1 MTGSPPGTAKIAII
15 GAGHVGATLAYACLI
30 RGTGK
35 SIALFGRDAQK
46 VRADVLDLQ
55 HGLQFVPMA
64 TVTGSDDIEV
74 CRDAD
79 VLVVT
84 VGGNPRAG
92 QTRLDLAGETV
103 AICRDLLPPLLD
115 VASDAVVIVVS
126 NPVDVVT
133 YAALKILGLPPGRVL
148 GTGTVLDS
156 SRLRSLVAQH
166 CGVAVQSVHAYIVGE
181 HGDSEIPLWS
191 SATIGAVPVLR
202 WNDPRMPALTAA
214 GRDEMLRQVVDAG
227 YQILRGKGYTNYA
240 VALAAARIIEAV
252 LYDEHQVLP
261 VSSLL
266 TGYAGLSDVCLSV
279 PSVVGQAGVLRML
292 PVPLSAEEH
301 DGLHRS
307 ALAVRTVIDRLDSAQ
322 TPVTVPGRPSVDAI
336 RQSSAR

>member
-1 MTGSPPGTAKIAII
+1 MIETAGTSKIAIV
-15 GAGHVGATLAYACLI
+15 GAGHVGVTLAYACMI

-35 SIALFGRDAQK
+35 NIALYSRNDERVQAE
-46 VRADVLDLQ
+46 VLDLQ

-64 TVTGSDDIEV
+64 NVVGSADVKV
-74 CRDAD
+74 CQDAD
-79 VLVVT
+79 VLVMT
-84 VGGNPRAG
+84 VGGLPKAG
-92 QTRLDLAGETV
+92 QTRLDLADESV

-115 VASDAVVIVVS
+115 VAPGAVVLIVT

-133 YAALKILGLPPGRVL
+133 YAALKILGLPPNQVL

-156 SRLRSLVAQH
+156 SRLRSLIAQH

-181 HGDSEIPLWS
+181 HGDSEIPLWT
-191 SATIGAVPVLR
+191 SATVGGVPVLR
-202 WNDPRMPALTAA
+202 WDDPQLPPLTDAER
-214 GRDEMLRQVVDAG
+214 GDIGSQVAQAG

-240 VALAAARIIEAV
+240 VALATARIIEAV

-266 TGYAGLSDVCLSV
+266 TGYHGISDVCLSV
-279 PSVVGQAGVLRML
+279 PSVVNRTGVSRAL
-292 PVPLSAEEH
+292 PVPLSGDER

-307 ALAVRTVIDRLDSAQ
+307 ARAVRTVIDGL
-322 TPVTVPGRPSVDAI
+322 GL
-336 RQSSAR
+336 

>member
-1 MTGSPPGTAKIAII
+1 MIETAGTSKIAIV
-15 GAGHVGATLAYACLI
+15 GAGHVGVTLAYACMI

-35 SIALFGRDAQK
+35 NIALYSRNDERVQAE
-46 VRADVLDLQ
+46 VLDLQ

-64 TVTGSDDIEV
+64 NVVGSADVKV
-74 CRDAD
+74 CQDAD
-79 VLVVT
+79 VLVMT
-84 VGGNPRAG
+84 VGGLPKAG
-92 QTRLDLAGETV
+92 QTRLDLADESV

-115 VASDAVVIVVS
+115 VAPGAVVLIVT

-133 YAALKILGLPPGRVL
+133 YAALKILGLPANQVL

-156 SRLRSLVAQH
+156 SRLRSLIAQH

-181 HGDSEIPLWS
+181 HGDSEIPLWT
-191 SATIGAVPVLR
+191 SATVGGVPVLR
-202 WNDPRMPALTAA
+202 WDDPQLPPLTDAER
-214 GRDEMLRQVVDAG
+214 GDIGRQVAQAG

-240 VALAAARIIEAV
+240 VALATARIIEAV

-266 TGYAGLSDVCLSV
+266 TGYHGISDVCLSV
-279 PSVVGQAGVLRML
+279 PSVVNRTGVSRAL
-292 PVPLSAEEH
+292 PVPLSGDER

-307 ALAVRTVIDRLDSAQ
+307 ARAVRTVIDGL
-322 TPVTVPGRPSVDAI
+322 GL
-336 RQSSAR
+336 

>member
-1 MTGSPPGTAKIAII
+1 MIETAGTTKIAIV
-15 GAGHVGATLAYACLI
+15 GAGHVGVTLAYACMI

-35 SIALFGRDAQK
+35 TIALYSRNADK
-46 VRADVLDLQ
+46 VQAEVLDLQ

-64 TVTGSDDIEV
+64 NVIGSSDVNV
-74 CRDAD
+74 CQDAD
-79 VLVVT
+79 VLVMT
-84 VGGNPRAG
+84 VGGLPKAG
-92 QTRLDLAGETV
+92 QTRLDLAGESV

-115 VASDAVVIVVS
+115 VAPSAVVLIVT

-133 YAALKILGLPPGRVL
+133 YAALKILGLPANQVL

-156 SRLRSLVAQH
+156 SRLRSLIAQH

-181 HGDSEIPLWS
+181 HGDSEIPLWT
-191 SATIGAVPVLR
+191 SATVGGVPVLR
-202 WNDPRMPALTAA
+202 WDDPQLPPLTDAE
-214 GRDEMLRQVVDAG
+214 RDDISRQVAQAG

-240 VALAAARIIEAV
+240 IALAAVRIIEAV

-266 TGYAGLSDVCLSV
+266 TGYHGISDVCLSV
-279 PSVVGQAGVLRML
+279 PSVVNRTGVLRAL
-292 PVPLSAEEH
+292 PVPLSGDER

-307 ALAVRTVIDRLDSAQ
+307 ARAVRTVIDGL
-322 TPVTVPGRPSVDAI
+322 GL
-336 RQSSAR
+336 